1 MTASL
6 FLHFVR
12 LRFRE
17 RLEYRG
23 AFLLGLLAQ
32 ALGYIADFTVFWI
45 LVHRFGAL
53 GGWTWSEIALLY
65 SLNLMSYAIGAAFTF
80 SPMTELE
87 TMVRQGTFDGVLVRP
102 LNPYLSLTAEKFN
115 VGYLGHLLLAGSILT
130 WALRQVDVAWTLGNI
145 LFLLAGL
152 IGASLIQA
160 GILTLLGGWSFIFV
174 TSGFLFGIAGSL
186 RTFVL
191 YPITIYHVIVQIVL
205 TVAFPIAFVN
215 FYPASILVG
224 KHSEIFPAW
233 TGWLTPLVGFV
244 IFALAYRTWMGA
256 VNRYQGAGG

>member
-1 MTASL
+1 MSGSL

-32 ALGYIADFTVFWI
+32 ALGYTADFIVFWI
-45 LVHRFGAL
+45 IVHRFGAL

-87 TMVRQGTFDGVLVRP
+87 TMVRQGTFDGVLIRP

-115 VGYLGHLLLAGSILT
+115 VGYLGHLLLAGGILT
-130 WALRQVDVAWTLGNI
+130 WSLQQVDVAWTPGNLVFLG
-145 LFLLAGL
+145 AGL

-160 GILTLLGGWSFIFV
+160 GILTILGAWSFVFV

-191 YPITIYHVIVQIVL
+191 YPITIYHAIVQVVL

-215 FYPASILVG
+215 FYPASILIG
-224 KHSEIFPAW
+224 KHSEIFPDW
-233 TGWLTPLVGFV
+233 TGWLTPMVGMA
-244 IFALAYRTWMGA
+244 IFTVAYRAWMRS